1 MTENMTISTER
12 VDDIPLLL
20 AQMERMGLPD
30 LLDERFP
37 THGNWQGLSQ
47 GWLASV
53 WLAHILSQ
61 QDHRLSHVQPWA
73 EHCLLTLHRAT
84 GRQLCP
90 LDFTDDRLANLL
102 RLFSDDERWRGFEAA
117 LNRQLLRVY
126 DLRTERVRLDTTSAS
141 GYWQVTPD
149 GLFQFGHSKDKRP
162 DLPQLKV
169 LLATLDPMALPLVTN
184 VVAGG
189 RADDPLYC
197 PAIKAVRS
205 SLGCRGLLYVGD
217 SKMASLPTRA
227 YIHAGH
233 DFYLTPL
240 PEKQLPSDWQSE
252 YLGPVHSGQVQT
264 ESISRVRSDGQ
275 LVEIATGYERRV
287 QIEKIESER
296 DGLVHRWQE
305 RRLVVRSL
313 SAAKRAED
321 LLYKRLAQAEGE
333 LHSLNERGRGKKR
346 PDNRQGVDAAVGAV
360 LQHYRVGE
368 LLLVECNEQEHERV
382 VRSYKGHPARVK
394 SRWDFC
400 LSVKRDE
407 EALQRRVADLGW
419 CVYATNQAASELS
432 LERAVLAYREEYLIE
447 ASFGRLKGVPLSLR
461 PLYLQRDDHAKGLV
475 RLLGLGLRVL
485 ALLEFVVRR
494 QLAASLH
501 SGDGGTG
508 DGKVGSLAG
517 VYKGQPQAAT
527 ARPTAERL
535 LESFSDLTLSR
546 IELAGQVLYHLT
558 PLSKLQ
564 LRILE
569 LLGFSPG
576 IYTKL
581 TGDSSQPP

>member
-1 MTENMTISTER
+1 MTENLTITTER

-47 GWLASV
+47 GWLASI
-53 WLAHILSQ
+53 WLAHVLSQ

-84 GRQLCP
+84 GKPLRP
-90 LDFTDDRLANLL
+90 LDFTDDDDRLANLL

-126 DLRTERVRLDTTSAS
+126 DLQAQRVRLDTTSAS

-169 LLATLDPMALPLVTN
+169 LLATLDPLALPLVTNLVTN

-205 SLGCRGLLYVGD
+205 SLGRRGLLYVGD
-217 SKMASLPTRA
+217 SKMASLSTRA
-227 YIHAGH
+227 YIHGGH

-240 PEKQLPSDWQSE
+240 PEKQLPSDWLCQ

-264 ESISRVRSDGQ
+264 ETIKRGRADGQ
-275 LVEIATGYERRV
+275 LVEIAIGYERLV
-287 QIEKIESER
+287 QIESEL
-296 DGLVHRWQE
+296 DGLMHRWQE

-313 SAAKRAED
+313 SAAKTAED
-321 LLYKRLAQAEGE
+321 GLYKRLAQAEQE

-346 PDNRQGVDAAVGAV
+346 PDNRGAVDEAVAAV

-368 LLLVECNEQEHERV
+368 LLLVSCEEQVSERV
-382 VRSYKGHPARVK
+382 VRSYKGQPARVK
-394 SRWDFC
+394 SRWDFS
-400 LSVKRDE
+400 LLITRDE
-407 EALQRRVADLGW
+407 EALQRTVAGLGW
-419 CVYATNQAASELS
+419 RVYATNQAASELS
-432 LERAVLAYREEYLIE
+432 LEGAVLAYREEYLIE

-461 PLYLQRDDHAKGLV
+461 PFYLQRDDHAKGLV

-485 ALLEFVVRR
+485 SLLEFVVRR
-494 QLAASLH
+494 QLAA
-501 SGDGGTG
+501 GG
-508 DGKVGSLAG
+508 GSLAG
-517 VYKGQPQAAT
+517 LYKGQPQAAT

-535 LESFSDLTLSR
+535 LESFRDLTLSR
-546 IELAGQVLYHLT
+546 VELAGQVLYHLT

-564 LRILE
+564 LGILE
-569 LLGFSPG
+569 LLGFSPR